1 MLLVELH
8 LGLGQESLISF
19 ACQDLLFGRWQLG
32 CPLAIHL
39 HHTLLACFSRCLL
52 LLKLLAVKLFGLG
65 FVLLGLDLGEPF
77 IRSISALLTMSEVRV
92 GFFSVSSRILL
103 KSSTVMIA
111 IFASSLLA
119 LALSLAKRE

>member
-19 ACQDLLFGRWQLG
+19 ARQDLLFGRWQLE

-39 HHTLLACFSRCLL
+39 HHTLLECFGRCLL

-65 FVLLGLDLGEPF
+65 FIVLGLDFGEPF
-77 IRSISALLTMSEVRV
+77 MRSISALLTMSEVRV
-92 GFFSVSSRILL
+92 GFFSVSSTL
-103 KSSTVMIA
+103 TIA